1 MSRITRITSL
11 DEPAFDDY
19 AHLTDVRLRR
29 VLEPERGLFIAESQ
43 TVIERALRAG
53 MKPRSVLV
61 SDRWLPQVEP
71 LVAEIDV
78 PVYVGDESLLE
89 QITGFHLHRGAL
101 ASMQRPE
108 LPDPRD
114 VVRGR
119 QLIVV
124 IDGVVD
130 HMNIG
135 AIFRSVAGLGA
146 DGVLVTDASADP
158 LYRRS
163 VRVSMGTVLQVPWTR
178 IPSLPAARGLLHEE
192 GFEITGLALTEGAA
206 DIDDYRPAGA
216 VALVLGS
223 EGHGLDARALAT
235 CDRTVV
241 IPMSH
246 GVDSLNVAAASAV
259 AAWSVR
265 NSQQRRGEC
274 HG

>member
-19 AHLTDVRLRR
+19 ARLTDVRLRR

-192 GFEITGLALTEGAA
+192 GFEITGLALAEGAA

>member
-19 AHLTDVRLRR
+19 ARLTDVRLRR